1 MKRLVM
7 LVPLLL
13 LVADSVGAAPEYS
26 VTGMVLK
33 VDQSHKTFVVSH
45 QSIPGFMDAMIMPFN
60 VGDPKELEGLV
71 PGTMVEFTLNVGR
84 ESSYAADIRIRRYES
99 VEQDPL
105 KARRLQLLNRIA
117 GSSASSPPKSLA
129 IGEAVPDFTL
139 IDQKRRPIA
148 LSQFSGKVVAINFI
162 YTSCPLPEFCFRI
175 SNNFGVLQKRFG
187 AHLGR
192 ELILLTVTFD
202 PVRDQPEVLAR
213 YASRWNADP
222 ETWHFLTG
230 AVSEVRRV
238 SNMFGV
244 DVFPDEGLIDHSL
257 RSAIIDRQGKFVANI
272 EGNQFTAEQLGD
284 LVQTVLSDA
293 IPGSNRG
300 R

>member
-1 MKRLVM
+1 MKRLVI

-26 VTGMVLK
+26 VTGMVLT
-33 VDQSHKTFVVSH
+33 VDQARKTFVVSH

-60 VGDPKELEGLV
+60 VGDPKELAGLV
-71 PGTMVEFTLNVGR
+71 PGTMVEFTLVVGQ
-84 ESSYAADIRIRRYES
+84 ESSHAADIRIRRYES

-117 GSSASSPPKSLA
+117 GASASSPAKSLA

-139 IDQKRRPIA
+139 TDQKHRPIA
-148 LSQFSGKVVAINFI
+148 LSQFSGKIVAINFI
-162 YTSCPLPEFCFRI
+162 YTSCPLPDFCFRI
-175 SNNFGVLQKRFG
+175 SNNFGVLRKRFG

-213 YASRWNADP
+213 YANRWNADP

-238 SNMFGV
+238 SSLFGV
-244 DVFPDEGLIDHSL
+244 HVFPDEGLIDHSL
-257 RSAIIDRQGKFVANI
+257 RSAIIDRQGKLVANI